1 MKPTT
6 FIRQF
11 EESYKK
17 GTYVPYSYTRTMD
30 LYVPKNRAMDGE
42 NEITEVIKVT
52 YGVGR
57 LVNYGAINTVM
68 RDNLI
73 KDLCVGLYE
82 DRNINRQ
89 RFTHSYGMHVDLDSY
104 SIRELEE
111 MVKKYSAIDARFNDP
126 LVKAKES
133 SGITRMSRYL
143 TSDIVLGTT
152 YVSVMSP
159 RNRLQSPDTHYIVS
173 EKTPSGETITKQ
185 MSHKEFAALGKVAKS
200 PSYSSNRF
208 AKESCFS
215 KLVELGILKDING
228 PAESV
233 MFKLKLDNVTRFGN
247 AKEEE

>member
-30 LYVPKNRAMDGE
+30 LYVPKNRATDNG
-42 NEITEVIKVT
+42 NEITEVTKVT
-52 YGVGR
+52 SGVGR
-57 LVNYGAINTVM
+57 LVKYGSIDVVA

-82 DRNINRQ
+82 DRNINRR
-89 RFTHSYGMHVDLDSY
+89 RFTHSYGMNVDLDSY
-104 SIRELEE
+104 SIKELEE
-111 MVKKYSAIDARFNDP
+111 MVKKYSALDARLNDP
-126 LVKAKES
+126 LVKVRES
-133 SGITRMSRYL
+133 SGVTKMSRYL
-143 TSDIVLGTT
+143 TSDVMSGTV
-152 YVSVMSP
+152 YVSVMPP

-173 EKTPSGETITKQ
+173 EKTPSGETITKR

-200 PSYSSNRF
+200 SSYSSNRF

-233 MFKLKLDNVTRFGN
+233 MFKLKLDNVTKFGN
-247 AKEEE
+247 AKETE

>member
-1 MKPTT
+1 MKPIT
-6 FIRQF
+6 FIKNF

-17 GTYVPYSYTRTMD
+17 GTYVPYSYTRTME
-30 LYVPKNRAMDGE
+30 LYVPKNRATDNG
-42 NEITEVIKVT
+42 NEITEVTKVT
-52 YGVGR
+52 SGVGR
-57 LVNYGAINTVM
+57 LVKYGSIDTVA

-82 DRNINRQ
+82 NRNINRQ
-89 RFTHSYGMHVDLDSY
+89 RFVHSYGMGVDLDSY
-104 SIRELEE
+104 SIKELEE
-111 MVKKYSAIDARFNDP
+111 MVKKYSTPDARLNDP
-126 LVKAKES
+126 LVKVRES
-133 SGITRMSRYL
+133 SGVTKMSRYL
-143 TSDIVLGTT
+143 TSDVMSGTV
-152 YVSVMSP
+152 YVSVMPP

-173 EKTPSGETITKQ
+173 EKTPSGETITKR

-200 PSYSSNRF
+200 SSYSSNRF